1 MDLMEMWKL
10 IYQEELP
17 LDIGPIRE
25 LLEEYSSIESADIDS
40 HLYAIRKKAW
50 NSTRYPCVGR
60 WRFLYV
66 DPSSDTRYQ
75 QVLSRLT
82 SWRSSDVLLDLGCG
96 VGQSLR
102 QFAHDGVH
110 PSKLIGLDINPGL
123 IEIGF
128 ELFRDRH
135 RTPAS
140 FIVGDMMDDTDEGLE
155 RIDGRI
161 SIVHASNFWHLFN
174 WTQQLAMAIRMVRFF
189 KVNEK
194 RAMVYGRQVGTVK
207 AGAQSKSASSYLHDQ
222 KTFQRLWDDVGAL
235 TDTSW
240 RVEMEFL
247 GERLAQIPG
256 FNGETMAARYG
267 VYQIK

>member
-1 MDLMEMWKL
+1 M
-10 IYQEELP
+10 
-17 LDIGPIRE
+17 
-25 LLEEYSSIESADIDS
+25 
-40 HLYAIRKKAW
+40 
-50 NSTRYPCVGR
+50 
-60 WRFLYV
+60 
-66 DPSSDTRYQ
+66 
-75 QVLSRLT
+75 LSRLT

-102 QFAHDGVH
+102 QFSYDGVH
-110 PSKLIGLDINPGL
+110 ASKLIGLDINPTL

-135 RTPAS
+135 RTPAG
-140 FIVGDMMDDTDEGLE
+140 FVVGNMMDDVDEGLE
-155 RIDGRI
+155 KIDGRI

-174 WTQQLAMAIRMVRFF
+174 WTQQLAMAVRLVRFF
-189 KVNEK
+189 KIGEK
-194 RAMVYGRQVGTVK
+194 RAMIYGRQVGTHK
-207 AGAQSKSASSYLHDQ
+207 AGSQLKSASSFLHDQ

-235 TDTSW
+235 TDTRW

-267 VYQIK
+267 VYQIN